1 MESLINLIKKLLTKE
16 VIFYLIFGVLTT
28 LVNIVVSM
36 LFEHFL
42 HMEGNLASTIGIIF
56 SIIFAYFTNRKWVF
70 NSNANTIKDYFI
82 EFCKFI
88 LGRSVTMLIEI
99 GGFFLLYTIFSIP
112 FLISKCS
119 ITILVIILNFF
130 ISKFFAF
137 KNS

>member
-1 MESLINLIKKLLTKE
+1 
-16 VIFYLIFGVLTT
+16 
-28 LVNIVVSM
+28 
-36 LFEHFL
+36 
-42 HMEGNLASTIGIIF
+42 MEGNLASTIGIIF

-99 GGFFLLYTIFSIP
+99 GGFFLLYTIISIP